1 MVFFFVCLFVF
12 FFPEKDEPPLS
23 KAGQDVVLHLPTD
36 GVILDGRESTDDR
49 AIVQYEW
56 TLLQGDPSVDMKV
69 IPIIIVTKTNVSVK
83 RSSVISFHLY
93 SPNV

>member
-1 MVFFFVCLFVF
+1 MVFFFF
-12 FFPEKDEPPLS
+12 FLPEKDEPPLS